1 MKKNAK
7 KIKIVI
13 ILMLLLL
20 TTGCTK
26 TLTNENKQAVK
37 NERTGQTLTENIL
50 CKPTNKET
58 IKLYEKNGVELN
70 KIPECK
76 NFKVNS
82 GKYEGLWTGLFVKP
96 LAFLLIWL
104 GNLVKNNAISII
116 VVSLAIRLIAFPLT
130 KKTAMQSEL
139 IKKAQPELT
148 RIQKKYENKQDQ
160 ESLIKQNQEI
170 MMVYQKY
177 KINPISGCLFAFIQ
191 LPIFIAFF
199 EAIQRTP
206 VIFEDKFFGLQLGTT
221 PIVGLGTASLFSYII
236 LMIIIAATTY
246 LSFKFNSTGNM
257 EDPAM
262 KMMPTM
268 MSVMIIVTALFMPS
282 GLGIYWA
289 TSNLFT
295 IAQNILVK
303 RSKELN
309 GKA

>member
-1 MKKNAK
+1 MKKKAK

-206 VIFEDKFFGLQLGTT
+206 VIFEDKFLGLQLGTT

-295 IAQNILVK
+295 IVQNILVK

>member
-199 EAIQRTP
+199 EAIQRIP
-206 VIFEDKFFGLQLGTT
+206 VIFEDKFLGLQLGTT

-282 GLGIYWA
+282 GLGIYYS

-295 IAQNILVK
+295 IVQNILVK

>member
-58 IKLYEKNGVELN
+58 IKLYKKNGVELN

-206 VIFEDKFFGLQLGTT
+206 VIFEDKFLGLQLGTT

-295 IAQNILVK
+295 IVQNILVK

>member
-206 VIFEDKFFGLQLGTT
+206 VIFEDKFLGLQLGTT

-295 IAQNILVK
+295 IGQNLLVK
-303 RSKELN
+303 RSKEVN

>member
-191 LPIFIAFF
+191 LPIFIAFY

-206 VIFEDKFFGLQLGTT
+206 VIFEDKFLGLQLGTT

-295 IAQNILVK
+295 IVQNILVK

>member
-170 MMVYQKY
+170 MMVYKKY

-206 VIFEDKFFGLQLGTT
+206 VIFEDKFLGLQLGTT

-257 EDPAM
+257 EDPTM

-295 IAQNILVK
+295 IVQNILVK

>member
-199 EAIQRTP
+199 EAIQRIP
-206 VIFEDKFFGLQLGTT
+206 VIFEDKFLGLQLGTT

-236 LMIIIAATTY
+236 LMIIIASTTY

-282 GLGIYWA
+282 GLGIYYS

-295 IAQNILVK
+295 IVQNILVK

>member
-206 VIFEDKFFGLQLGTT
+206 VIFEDKFLGLQLGTT

>member
-206 VIFEDKFFGLQLGTT
+206 VIFEDKFLGLQLGTT

-282 GLGIYWA
+282 GLGIYYS

-295 IAQNILVK
+295 IVQNILVK

>member
-1 MKKNAK
+1 
-7 KIKIVI
+7 
-13 ILMLLLL
+13 
-20 TTGCTK
+20 
-26 TLTNENKQAVK
+26 
-37 NERTGQTLTENIL
+37 
-50 CKPTNKET
+50 
-58 IKLYEKNGVELN
+58 
-70 KIPECK
+70 
-76 NFKVNS
+76 
-82 GKYEGLWTGLFVKP
+82 
-96 LAFLLIWL
+96 
-104 GNLVKNNAISII
+104 
-116 VVSLAIRLIAFPLT
+116 
-130 KKTAMQSEL
+130 MQSEL

-206 VIFEDKFFGLQLGTT
+206 VIFEDKFLGLQLGTT

-295 IAQNILVK
+295 IVQNILVK

>member
-82 GKYEGLWTGLFVKP
+82 GKYEGLWTGLFVEP

-206 VIFEDKFFGLQLGTT
+206 VIFEDKFLGLQLGTT

-295 IAQNILVK
+295 IVQNILVK